1 MLWWEA
7 GFVDRSASCCS
18 EEGIDRDEMTVRL
31 IVELLTPEAGDGDRF
46 LRSVVLSM
54 EKDTSASTNDGEG
67 KKKNKATYRLML
79 ISLPSIA

>member
-1 MLWWEA
+1 M
-7 GFVDRSASCCS
+7 
-18 EEGIDRDEMTVRL
+18 DRDEMTVRL

-54 EKDTSASTNDGEG
+54 EKKTSASTNDGEG
-67 KKKNKATYRLML
+67 KKEKKETYRLML